1 VDIAPTVL
9 DLVHVPRPDSM
20 EGRPFT
26 RTARGAATG
35 AQRADDMARINQQAK
50 FRDRMVAPV
59 ATLFVALQ
67 AVLLGAAVWAASR
80 RGGARW
86 MRWVSGGALALLL
99 YLPATYVAGQLPFY
113 RWGTL
118 AYYGFVFAVAIGLAA
133 LAAWSGRG
141 HRLDPLIVAL
151 GILFA
156 VLVVDMLI
164 GAPLQLNTVFGY
176 SPTVGGRFSGM
187 GNLAYGMFAGA
198 AFLWAGLLVHR
209 IPNRRWAVG
218 LAVGILGLAVIIDG
232 SPIWGSDVGGVLA
245 FVPAIGLTATLLLR
259 IRVRVRVVALWVL
272 VTGVVIGAFAAY
284 DLSRPSNNQTHLGR
298 LVESINSEGSGSFVT
313 VVARKLGANL
323 GVITSTVWTAMV
335 PIAIVLAVYL
345 LARAPGKAR
354 AIRAAIP
361 EVLAGLIV
369 VGFLGFALNDSGIA
383 VPGVMI
389 GVVNAGLIY
398 LAVRGLPEPEPE
410 PAAEPAIDP

>member
-1 VDIAPTVL
+1 
-9 DLVHVPRPDSM
+9 
-20 EGRPFT
+20 
-26 RTARGAATG
+26 
-35 AQRADDMARINQQAK
+35 MARINQQAK

-198 AFLWAGLLVHR
+198 AFLLAGLLVHR